1 LEILMPF
8 RELSHVQLDALK
20 EISNI
25 GMGHAATALSQ
36 MIGQTVRLRV
46 PQVTVTE
53 ISQVPEHLGGAE
65 QLMVGITMQVLG
77 DARGS
82 IMLLFPQESAHRLL
96 CSLLGHQ
103 DRGHNL
109 SEEDVSALKEVG
121 NILAS
126 AYLNA
131 LGNLLK
137 KVLIPSVP
145 LLANDMAGAVVDNVL
160 IELSRSGD
168 LAMMVETDFSG
179 EQDREKTIRGHFFLL
194 PDPAT
199 LDIFVNLVGELH
211 G

>member
-1 LEILMPF
+1 MPF
-8 RELSHVQLDALK
+8 RELNNVQLDMLK

-46 PQVTVTE
+46 PHVTITE
-53 ISQVPEHLGGAE
+53 ISQVPDHLGGAE
-65 QLMVGITMQVLG
+65 KLMVGITLQILG

-103 DRGHNL
+103 EKTL
-109 SEEDVSALKEVG
+109 IMTEVAVSALKEVG

-126 AYLNA
+126 AYLSA
-131 LGNLLK
+131 LGNLLDK
-137 KVLIPSVP
+137 TLIPSVP
-145 LLANDMAGAVVDNVL
+145 LLAYDMAGAVVDYVL
-160 IELSRSGD
+160 IELSQSSN
-168 LAMMVETDFSG
+168 LALMVETDFAG
-179 EQDREKTIRGHFFLL
+179 GPGQDLAIKGHFFLL

-199 LDIFVNLVGELH
+199 LDIFLNAVGGTH
-211 G
+211 A